1 MAALS
6 AQAQKAVVE
15 SFGATNDLSAQKYSR
30 DDLNGRKCAL
40 VKVQVIAQDVTFQ
53 GNVMGDVKEQSG
65 EYWVYM
71 TDGTKQLKVLSLSV

>member
-15 SFGATNDLSAQKYSR
+15 SFGSTNDLSAQKYSR

-40 VKVQVIAQDVTFQ
+40 VKVQVIA
-53 GNVMGDVKEQSG
+53 
-65 EYWVYM
+65 
-71 TDGTKQLKVLSLSV
+71 